1 MPKKTRKPKK
11 QDAIVQ
17 VLPPTE
23 KPWLLNSEEIT
34 LIKNN
39 VAKGATDEELKFL
52 LTVARRYRLDPF
64 KQQIWFVKR
73 WDKSAE
79 NGKGGTGAYVW
90 TPQVGIN
97 GLLFAAGRDH
107 KGDLGSISKPEFGPM
122 FAVDK
127 NTHVPTW
134 ASVKVWR
141 KGAMQ
146 PTEAEAWWDE
156 YAPADLSKA
165 PFWRKMPRRML
176 AKCAT
181 ALAIRQAY
189 PDLGGLYIPEE
200 MEKMGDD
207 FTPNGRQIVQPETP
221 RVLTEADIEQHDKAI
236 SQVQIVP
243 WKDGRVALSGP
254 GLQIAKGEMTPEL
267 WAELDIRLNSRE
279 KVIHMPV
286 SKVFEFID
294 RAKLCNVE
302 ATMQEPVGHAKQ
314 PQQGSLLPEAQP

>member
-1 MPKKTRKPKK
+1 MRRTSRPKKAKTT
-11 QDAIVQ
+11 AIVK
-17 VLPPTE
+17 VAPASPT
-23 KPWLLNSEEIT
+23 PWLLNSEEIT

-73 WDKSAE
+73 WDKNAD
-79 NGKGGTGAYVW
+79 NGQGGTGAFVW

-107 KGDLGSISKPEFGPM
+107 KGDLGSIGKPEFGPIT
-122 FAVDK
+122 K
-127 NTHVPTW
+127 GIPEW
-134 ASVKVWR
+134 ASVKVWK
-141 KGAMQ
+141 KGATQ

-156 YAPADLSKA
+156 YAPSDLSKA

-200 MEKMGDD
+200 MERMGEE
-207 FTPNGRQIVQPETP
+207 FTPNGRQIAAPEP
-221 RVLTEADIEQHDKAI
+221 VKVLTEADIQEHDKAI

-243 WKDGRVALSGP
+243 WKEGRVALSGP

-267 WAELDIRLNSRE
+267 WAELDIRLNAKE
-279 KVIHMPV
+279 KVVHMPV
-286 SKVFEFID
+286 AKVFEFTD
-294 RAKLCNVE
+294 RAKKCGVE
-302 ATMQEPVGHAKQ
+302 ATLIEPVGQQKQ
-314 PQQGSLLPEAQP
+314 PEQGSLL